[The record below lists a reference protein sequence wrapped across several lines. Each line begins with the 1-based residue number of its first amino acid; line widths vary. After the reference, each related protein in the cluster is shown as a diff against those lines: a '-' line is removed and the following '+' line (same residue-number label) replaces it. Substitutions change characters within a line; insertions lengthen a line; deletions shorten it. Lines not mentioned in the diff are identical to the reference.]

1 MKKFLQEFKAFA
13 MRGNVTDM
21 AVGFIVGAAFT
32 AVVNSLVGDLIM
44 PCIGVLVGGV
54 DFSDLAIT
62 LKPAVAA
69 TATSPAVPAVLFKY
83 GTFINV
89 IINFIIIAFCVFM
102 LVKGINLLSKKK
114 EEEPAPAASEKTE
127 DQKLLEEIRDI
138 LKENKR

>member
-1 MKKFLQEFKAFA
+1 MKKFFQEFKQFA
-13 MRGNVTDM
+13 MRGNVTYM

-69 TATSPAVPAVLFKY
+69 TATSPAVP
-83 GTFINV
+83 
-89 IINFIIIAFCVFM
+89 
-102 LVKGINLLSKKK
+102 
-114 EEEPAPAASEKTE
+114 EKTE